1 MEDKTLL
8 TTSLATSITKDELL
22 KALDKLRPYKL
33 YGTKENLDKV
43 RDILPYSVE
52 PIEFPDCFFN
62 EDMMDKFI
70 LIDKTEPYYVSKVFE
85 SVPENFGSWEVNKC

>member
-52 PIEFPDCFFN
+52 PIEFPECFFN
-62 EDMMDKFI
+62 EDMMDKLI
-70 LIDKTEPYYVSKVFE
+70 LIEPQIGYWQ
-85 SVPENFGSWEVNKC
+85 PRGDVNEDL

>member
-70 LIDKTEPYYVSKVFE
+70 FVDRTAD
-85 SVPENFGSWEVNKC
+85 